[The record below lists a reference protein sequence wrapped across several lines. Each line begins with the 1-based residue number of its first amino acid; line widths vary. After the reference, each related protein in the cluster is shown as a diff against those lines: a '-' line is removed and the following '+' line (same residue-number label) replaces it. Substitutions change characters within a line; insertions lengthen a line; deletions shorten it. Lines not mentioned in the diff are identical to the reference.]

1 MFLFSKNDIIIVVS
15 SKPSSLELY
24 VLNQNYG
31 VIKMK
36 NKQKIRGVAVGA
48 VVAALYVVLTYLAN
62 MLGLASGAV
71 QVRLSEILTVMPVFT
86 PYAIPGLFIGCVL
99 ANILTGCALWD
110 VVFGSLATLIGA
122 IGTYFL
128 RKYNLLA
135 VLPPI
140 LSNAIIV
147 PFVLLFVYSLDG
159 TYWYFLL
166 TVGIGEIIS
175 CGIFGAILLKSLKKY
190 NKFM

>member
-1 MFLFSKNDIIIVVS
+1 
-15 SKPSSLELY
+15 
-24 VLNQNYG
+24 
-31 VIKMK
+31 MK

-62 MLGLASGAV
+62 MLGLASGAI

-99 ANILTGCALWD
+99 ANVLTGCAWWD

-122 IGTYFL
+122 IGTYLL
-128 RKYNLLA
+128 RKHNLLS
-135 VLPPI
+135 VVPPI
-140 LSNAIIV
+140 LANAIIV

-159 TYWYFLL
+159 TYFYFFA
-166 TVGIGEIIS
+166 TVGIGEVIS
-175 CGIFGAILLKSLKKY
+175 CGVFGTILLKSLKKY

>member
-1 MFLFSKNDIIIVVS
+1 
-15 SKPSSLELY
+15 
-24 VLNQNYG
+24 
-31 VIKMK
+31 MK
-36 NKQKIRGVAVGA
+36 NQKEIRGIAVGA

-62 MLGLASGAV
+62 SLGLASGAV
-71 QVRLSEILTVMPVFT
+71 QVRLSEILTVMPVVT

-122 IGTYFL
+122 IGTYLL

-135 VLPPI
+135 VIPPI
-140 LSNAIIV
+140 LANAIIV
-147 PFVLLFVYSLDG
+147 PFVLLFVYSLEG
-159 TYWYFLL
+159 TYWYFFL

-175 CGIFGAILLKSLKKY
+175 CGVFGAILLKTLKKY
-190 NKFM
+190 SEFM